1 LGFGF
6 WIERAQGIHVTE
18 GELKR
23 RTKEFG
29 LRALRVADALPR
41 GRAGDAVGR
50 QLVRCGLS
58 VGANYRAAC
67 RAKSPADF
75 AAKLAI
81 VEEELD
87 EAGYWLEII
96 ADYEM
101 LPSRRLEAVRR
112 EANDLLAIVVA
123 LIKTIRRR
131 ANPKSKV
138 QNPKSPGGPNQ
149 C

>member
-1 LGFGF
+1 M
-6 WIERAQGIHVTE
+6 TE
-18 GELKR
+18 AELKR

-29 LRALRVADALPR
+29 LRTLRVGDALPR

-50 QLVRCGLS
+50 QLARCGLS

-67 RAKSPADF
+67 RAKSLADF

-96 ADYEM
+96 ADYGM
-101 LPSRRLEAVRR
+101 LPARRLDAVSR

-123 LIKTIRRR
+123 SIKTIRRR
-131 ANPKSKV
+131 LNPKSKL
-138 QNPKSPGGPNQ
+138 QNPKSSGGPHR

>member
-1 LGFGF
+1 MWILDFGLA
-6 WIERAQGIHVTE
+6 ERTAVTE
-18 GELKR
+18 AELKR

-29 LRALRVADALPR
+29 LRTLRVGDALPR

-96 ADYEM
+96 ADHEM
-101 LPSRRLEAVRR
+101 LPSRRLGAVRQ

-123 LIKTIRRR
+123 SIKTIRRR
-131 ANPKSKV
+131 SNPKSKI
-138 QNPKSPGGPNQ
+138 QNPKARGGSNR